1 MVDWNDTSGFM
12 LRLLYQDSIH
22 SRLWPIISCNGIT
35 RFAFAKWPIQ
45 PLPAVPAN
53 GLRNIAQTQC
63 ANGLPFFA
71 CYIGLFV
78 RPVITTWYRVKDIY
92 NIEVWTG
99 FDDHSICLEPD
110 NYVGTT
116 SYCMDI
122 FGTAVFYEE
131 SLYSFSD
138 FTSEV
143 EHGSLNQAF
152 FLP

>member
-1 MVDWNDTSGFM
+1 M
-12 LRLLYQDSIH
+12 LRLYQDRIH